1 MPKHLTITRRSL
13 ARRFGVEPEVIDRLE
28 QLHLLEPIRRPGRER
43 LYDQQG
49 LEQVRVWRLLVS
61 ELEVNAAGAE
71 IILRLRRRLVD
82 AQRRVRR
89 FLDQAR
95 AEGLL
100 EEILPL
106 LESLDDDFPE
116 PR

>member
-1 MPKHLTITRRSL
+1 MTKLLTITRRSL
-13 ARRFGVEPEVIDRLE
+13 VKRFGVPPELIDRLE

-43 LYDQQG
+43 VYDQDG

-61 ELEVNAAGAE
+61 ELEVNPAGAE
-71 IILRLRRRLVD
+71 IILRLRSRLVD

-89 FLDQAR
+89 FLDQAQ

-100 EEILPL
+100 DEILPL
-106 LESLDDDFPE
+106 LESLDDDLPE